1 MSGKISIVIEK
12 DEHGCYAYCPEL
24 PGCQTQAPNVEVA
37 IERIR
42 EAIDLYLETLTAE
55 ERHTYLSKEIFT
67 TTIEV
72 RVA

>member
-1 MSGKISIVIEK
+1 
-12 DEHGCYAYCPEL
+12 
-24 PGCQTQAPNVEVA
+24 VA